1 MSLRVFQN
9 GAVVCTYKNK
19 TIVYGVNSNWDE
31 SSVSKYLQNN
41 SMPVDFLVTQR
52 SLDKPSLL
60 SNDVSVNTFVCDEFD
75 DVVLVDARYNNLE
88 VQNTYNAVLDENFSF
103 CYNQGDVIIRF
114 NDITVGQM
122 IVAILKFHRQ
132 KLLTLTVLSLLMN
145 RTQSFTK

>member
-31 SSVSKYLQNN
+31 SSVKNYLQNN

-52 SLDKPSLL
+52 SFDKPSLL
-60 SNDVSVNTFVCDEFD
+60 SNDVNVNTFVCDEFD

-103 CYNQGDVIIRF
+103 CYNQV
-114 NDITVGQM
+114 
-122 IVAILKFHRQ
+122 K
-132 KLLTLTVLSLLMN
+132 
-145 RTQSFTK
+145 